1 MTGRR
6 SASIPGFVALFLA
19 AGLAFPRAAAAF
31 TPDPKD
37 EAAVRHLKEVLW
49 PKAYF
54 EQDAALL
61 DRILADDFQ
70 MIDAE
75 GTWTTKAEQLERV
88 RRSKPSYD
96 SLKFVIRRLEIFENG
111 TAIVAGQGIAR
122 GRDEKGPYVMEY
134 QSSNV
139 LIKRDGVW
147 RAVASH
153 VSGVQRK
160 PE

>member
-1 MTGRR
+1 MTRR
-6 SASIPGFVALFLA
+6 PLSRIVLRVLFAGLVLPGA
-19 AGLAFPRAAAAF
+19 AGAG

-37 EAAVRHLKEVLW
+37 EAALRHLKEVLW

-54 EQDAALL
+54 EQDTALL
-61 DRILADDFQ
+61 DRILADEFQ

-88 RRSKPSYD
+88 RRGKPSYD
-96 SLKFVIRRLEIFENG
+96 SLKFVIRRLEVFENG
-111 TAIVAGQGIAR
+111 TAIVAGTGVIR

-134 QSSNV
+134 QSTNV
-139 LIKRDGVW
+139 LIKRGGAW
-147 RAVASH
+147 KAVASH

-160 PE
+160 TE